1 LPIEPVDY
9 EAIQK
14 RLHKLGYN
22 PGPIDGVRGRLTINA
37 IKLFQAQS
45 GLVVDGIVGPAT
57 HAALFGGSSAG
68 KAVAHDQMPWMQ
80 EAIRL
85 IGLTEVRGPGSNP
98 VLIDFGMALEL
109 DYKNDDTPW
118 CGLFVA
124 HCIGSSLPNEAL
136 PTTPLLARAWRK
148 FGISCA
154 PQLGAVLVFWR
165 ESPNSSKGHVGF
177 YHGEDASHY
186 HVLGGNQSDAVNVR
200 RIERSR
206 FLSARWPL
214 TALAPTGQTSLA
226 SVDGQIEDSITEA

>member
-1 LPIEPVDY
+1 MPMAFVDY
-9 EAIQK
+9 EIIQR

-37 IKLFQAQS
+37 VKLFQAQN
-45 GLVVDGIVGPAT
+45 GLVVDGLVGPAT
-57 HAALFGGSSAG
+57 RAVLFDGTSAG
-68 KAVAHDQMPWMQ
+68 KAASHDQMPWMQ

-85 IGLTEVRGPGSNP
+85 IGLTEDRGAGSNP
-98 VLIDFGMALEL
+98 TLIDFGAALDI

-136 PTTPLLARAWRK
+136 PTIPLLARAWRK

-154 PQLGAVLVFWR
+154 PQPGAVLVFWR
-165 ESPNSSKGHVGF
+165 GSPNGTKGHVGF
-177 YHGEDASHY
+177 YHGEDATHY

-200 RIERSR
+200 RLDRAR
-206 FLSARWPL
+206 LLAARWPL
-214 TALAPTGQTSLA
+214 TALAAAGHVTVAAANGEVA
-226 SVDGQIEDSITEA
+226 DSVTEA